1 MLSPSPPRSIASQ
14 ELDTSVGVSGPHDFA
29 VRNSRARLALR
40 RVHRIPH
47 PTFVTIAKRPSLRG
61 AGWRELV
68 ALICPTAKAKY
79 FSQTGWTTH
88 PDGQVVPRVADDE
101 KPRHY
106 FNEKGRSNAAAL
118 SPGRVC
124 RYCVQ
129 TFMVFMPVSASVFVL
144 NVPLSTIVVVV
155 VVGLVS
161 TTVHFLV
168 ALSCTT

>member
-1 MLSPSPPRSIASQ
+1 MARAGSADLPDGESEIFFANRLDDSPRRASSPS
-14 ELDTSVGVSGPHDFA
+14 
-29 VRNSRARLALR
+29 R
-40 RVHRIPH
+40 RR
-47 PTFVTIAKRPSLRG
+47 RRQ
-61 AGWRELV
+61 
-68 ALICPTAKAKY
+68 TA
-79 FSQTGWTTH
+79 
-88 PDGQVVPRVADDE
+88 
-101 KPRHY
+101 RHY

-118 SPGRVC
+118 SPGRDC